1 MDPLRDA
8 MYLRWEKR
16 NCWVVTDYHDNVL
29 AHLTT
34 NGARELAES
43 FFRELPNPFNS
54 QLLYLGNIKALRRAK
69 IRPKKKKV
77 KVKTK
82 TRPKKKKVTAPR
94 RVAFMMRWVPDGGA
108 HGSWE
113 VSDQGGNVMH
123 FIDRTMANAMLRK
136 LGLNYHES
144 RKKENI
150 KL

>member
-16 NCWVVTDYHDNVL
+16 NCWIVTDYHDAVL

-34 NGARELAES
+34 NGARELADS
-43 FFRELPNPFNS
+43 FYKELPKPFNS
-54 QLLYLGNIKALRRAK
+54 GLLYLGNTKALRRAK
-69 IRPKKKKV
+69 I
-77 KVKTK
+77 
-82 TRPKKKKVTAPR
+82 RPKKKKVTAPR

-123 FIDRTMANAMLRK
+123 FIDRTMANAKLRA
-136 LGLNYHES
+136 LGLDYHES
-144 RKKENI
+144 RKKESI